1 MRRFYAIK
9 NYVRMPRKDWTLFI
23 FGEFGGKF
31 LDSSQGCMLGQNI
44 SARVRRQCPQL
55 LKKITCYSNM
65 SERLEEPYL
74 GAAFVKKRA
83 LCGNDLFDDKIVIL
97 QINTQFRFRS
107 NLTKV

>member
-1 MRRFYAIK
+1 MRLRIMSECPEKIGPF
-9 NYVRMPRKDWTLFI
+9 LFLGN
-23 FGEFGGKF
+23 FEVEF

-55 LKKITCYSNM
+55 LKKITCYSSM

-97 QINTQFRFRS
+97 QINTQFRFRC